1 MYGDR
6 SFSDKFMRLPDGRIA
21 FFTEKKTWSEV
32 LMNGLPLD
40 EYLQRQTYIPKISF
54 EFKTPTRRQRKHKES
69 LNDEER
75 CDRCNEPLD
84 TMTFVTRQGRKKV
97 FCTECFIH
105 EYDYNNIEDEI
116 LIMQNHIE
124 DINAIL
130 HLLDGEDVVSIA
142 YFYIHIK
149 YLVDTWKS
157 YIGNEVIE
165 RIFDMMNSWS
175 AQYDGDVN
183 ILKLVENLRILKK
196 LLNDEMIFLD
206 NVLQED
212 EPW

>member
-54 EFKTPTRRQRKHKES
+54 EFKTPTRRQRKHKEG

-97 FCTECFIH
+97 FCTECFVH
-105 EYDYNNIEDEI
+105 EYDYNNIEDDI